1 MTEQS
6 GPSDPSERPGADR
19 PNPDRQSNERQSS
32 ERPNTDRP
40 GTDRPGTDR
49 PSTGRSGTER
59 PRQSS
64 PPPRVDLVGD
74 LQRWLIRQG
83 AKNVRKEIGGQVRR
97 SVGGGGRTTTAD
109 VWDTAT
115 TEIPPE
121 VGEAPECQWCPICR
135 AARRMRDNGPGIG
148 GQLSGAGGAVA
159 SAVQDAMSALDSLL
173 AKTSGGN
180 AQRDK
185 ESRET
190 SPHATGPQE
199 TGQQGTRPQG
209 TGPQGAEASPWS
221 TVTDQDVSDART
233 SDGAVTQPNSE
244 PGTQEDRHED
254 EPDDRS

>member
-6 GPSDPSERPGADR
+6 GSSDPSERPDA
-19 PNPDRQSNERQSS
+19 S
-32 ERPNTDRP
+32 RP
-40 GTDRPGTDR
+40 GTERPGTGRPGAERPGAER

-64 PPPRVDLVGD
+64 SPPRVDLVGD

-83 AKNVRKEIGGQVRR
+83 ARNVRKEIGGQVRR
-97 SVGGGGRTTTAD
+97 SIGGGRTSTAD

-115 TEIPPE
+115 HEIPPE

-148 GQLSGAGGAVA
+148 GQLSGAGEAVA
-159 SAVQDAMSALDSLL
+159 SAVQDAMSALDGLL
-173 AKTSGGN
+173 AKTGGGN

-185 ESRET
+185 DSRET
-190 SPHATGPQE
+190 SPRASTPPGTVHQGTVPQEPGSGETGPQE
-199 TGQQGTRPQG
+199 TGPQG
-209 TGPQGAEASPWS
+209 TGPSPWS
-221 TVTDQDVSDART
+221 TVTDRDGSDART
-233 SDGAVTQPNSE
+233 SGGGVTQPNSE
-244 PGTQEDRHED
+244 PGAQEDRHGD